1 MADRLPVGNGSPDGI
16 MLFTGNANPRL
27 AAEVARHLSIP
38 LGRSAIG
45 RFSDGEATVEILEHV

>member
-38 LGRSAIG
+38 RGRSAIG
-45 RFSDGEATVEILEHV
+45 RFSDGE